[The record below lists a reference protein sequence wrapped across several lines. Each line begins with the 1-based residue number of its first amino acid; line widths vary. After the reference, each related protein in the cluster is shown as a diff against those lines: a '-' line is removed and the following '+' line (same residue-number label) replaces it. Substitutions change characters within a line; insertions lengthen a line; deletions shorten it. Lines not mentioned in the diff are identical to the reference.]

1 MVVISCFNS
10 LYHSMH
16 ATHFNE
22 EYILSYQGN
31 FVHYQLVFLYRIN
44 IDSHQRLG
52 YVYEA
57 KYDDLKFCLCYS
69 SCMSYH
75 CFITYHGVSIKIT
88 KDILVVNRLKRSRQ
102 EEVLGLFR
110 SYRRFCHSDIKWSS

>member
-1 MVVISCFNS
+1 MVFKYGFIK
-10 LYHSMH
+10 LYDSMH

-31 FVHYQLVFLYRIN
+31 FIHNQLIFLYSIY
-44 IDSHQRLG
+44 IDNHQRLG
-52 YVYEA
+52 YVFEA
-57 KYDDLKFCLCYS
+57 KFDDLKFCLRNNSYVT
-69 SCMSYH
+69 YH
-75 CFITYHGVSIKIT
+75 CFNTYHGVSIKIT